1 MLSLP
6 FFFFPDDVSDFAI
19 SVFGLLFL
27 VWVFFSLIFN
37 IAHLTA
43 VLKYRPKYRACS
55 LSAYFKIKHI
65 RKKHQI
71 YELLTLGNI

>member
-6 FFFFPDDVSDFAI
+6 FFFFFLMMYLILQCLSLV
-19 SVFGLLFL
+19 GLFL
-27 VWVFFSLIFN
+27 VLFFFLIFN

-43 VLKYRPKYRACS
+43 VLKYRHRACS

-65 RKKHQI
+65 RKKHHI
-71 YELLTLGNI
+71 YEL